1 MDTETINF
9 NWIIMCDY
17 FSWTEV
23 PLATNVKTG
32 TSRHRFHENYKSG
45 TKNQPSATVFWNS
58 KLDKDVAA
66 NHQYIEGY
74 VKAKR
79 EKERR
84 EGRKKNQSYTTNKI
98 TYPSAAHSIKRP
110 VEKGEQPPHE
120 LPPESLMSKSG
131 ARNNKMKM
139 LKISTTSS
147 GHRIVQFEDG
157 EILQNT
163 HDPSVNARIN
173 KREQHSATGTIP
185 KNKKFVEA
193 PVTNFS
199 KRGKF
204 PCLV

>member
-1 MDTETINF
+1 M
-9 NWIIMCDY
+9 
-17 FSWTEV
+17 
-23 PLATNVKTG
+23 
-32 TSRHRFHENYKSG
+32 
-45 TKNQPSATVFWNS
+45 
-58 KLDKDVAA
+58 
-66 NHQYIEGY
+66 
-74 VKAKR
+74 
-79 EKERR
+79 
-84 EGRKKNQSYTTNKI
+84 
-98 TYPSAAHSIKRP
+98 
-110 VEKGEQPPHE
+110 EKGEQPPHE